1 LGANHS
7 HDGRIGGVDMG
18 IRRTC
23 ARRRIR
29 ASNVKG
35 GLFLAEKG
43 NSVVSAVMNIALATL
58 ITLSS
63 VTVVFSAYY
72 GLIIRDAVITAASRA
87 GKAESVNQYPY
98 LLQML
103 KNSLPSLA
111 NYEADIVQ
119 EGEFMRVNVTAKL
132 PGFGFIE
139 PPPINYSALAA
150 RETVG

>member
-7 HDGRIGGVDMG
+7 HDGRIDSVDMG

-43 NSVVSAVMNIALATL
+43 NAVVSAVMNIALATL

>member
-1 LGANHS
+1 MGANHS

-43 NSVVSAVMNIALATL
+43 NAVVSAVMNIALATL

>member
-1 LGANHS
+1 M
-7 HDGRIGGVDMG
+7 GV
-18 IRRTC
+18 RRTC

-43 NSVVSAVMNIALATL
+43 NAVVSAVMNIALATL

>member
-18 IRRTC
+18 ICRTC
-23 ARRRIR
+23 ARGRIR
-29 ASNVKG
+29 ASDVKG
-35 GLFLAEKG
+35 GLFLADRG
-43 NSVVSAVMNIALATL
+43 NAVVSAVMNIALATL
-58 ITLSS
+58 ITLSL
-63 VTVVFSAYY
+63 VTVVFSAYH

-87 GKAESVNQYPY
+87 AKAESVNQYPY
-98 LLQML
+98 LMRML

-111 NYEADIVQ
+111 NYDADITQ
-119 EGEFMRVNVTAKL
+119 EGEFLRVNVTAKL

-139 PPPINYSALAA
+139 PPPLNYSALAA

>member
-119 EGEFMRVNVTAKL
+119 EGDFMRVNVTAKL

>member
-1 LGANHS
+1 
-7 HDGRIGGVDMG
+7 MG

-43 NSVVSAVMNIALATL
+43 NAVVSAVMNIALATL

>member
-23 ARRRIR
+23 ARRRVR

-43 NSVVSAVMNIALATL
+43 NAVVSAVMNIALATL

>member
-1 LGANHS
+1 
-7 HDGRIGGVDMG
+7 
-18 IRRTC
+18 
-23 ARRRIR
+23 
-29 ASNVKG
+29 
-35 GLFLAEKG
+35 
-43 NSVVSAVMNIALATL
+43 MNIALATL

-103 KNSLPSLA
+103 KNRLPSLA

>member
-1 LGANHS
+1 MGANHS

-43 NSVVSAVMNIALATL
+43 NAVVSAVMNIALATL

-87 GKAESVNQYPY
+87 GKAESDNQ
-98 LLQML
+98 
-103 KNSLPSLA
+103 
-111 NYEADIVQ
+111 
-119 EGEFMRVNVTAKL
+119 
-132 PGFGFIE
+132 
-139 PPPINYSALAA
+139 
-150 RETVG
+150 

>member
-1 LGANHS
+1 
-7 HDGRIGGVDMG
+7 MG

-43 NSVVSAVMNIALATL
+43 NAVVSAVMNIALATL

-119 EGEFMRVNVTAKL
+119 EGDFMRVNVTAKL

>member
-1 LGANHS
+1 V
-7 HDGRIGGVDMG
+7 RIGGVDMG

-43 NSVVSAVMNIALATL
+43 NAVVSAVMNIALATL

>member
-1 LGANHS
+1 MGANHS

-43 NSVVSAVMNIALATL
+43 NAVVSAVMNIALATL

-119 EGEFMRVNVTAKL
+119 EGDFMRVNVTAKL

>member
-43 NSVVSAVMNIALATL
+43 NAVVSAVMNIALATL

-119 EGEFMRVNVTAKL
+119 EGDFMRVNVTAKL

>member
-1 LGANHS
+1 MGANHS
-7 HDGRIGGVDMG
+7 DDGRIGGVDMG
-18 IRRTC
+18 IRWTC
-23 ARRRIR
+23 ARRSIR

-35 GLFLAEKG
+35 GLFLAERG
-43 NSVVSAVMNIALATL
+43 NAVVSAVMNIALATL
-58 ITLSS
+58 ITLSL

-87 GKAESVNQYPY
+87 GKAESASQYPY
-98 LLQML
+98 LMQML

-111 NYEADIVQ
+111 NYEAHIAQ
-119 EGEFMRVNVTAKL
+119 EGNFMRVDVTAKL